1 MRNLDERDDRAGR
14 LAAALQCSAPAGA
27 GSACPDAADLAAWL
41 DAPSGSPE
49 RRSLDEHVACC
60 PRCQQVTAA
69 FAKTT
74 PPGSEVVPSPVAAG
88 RPVRRRIGLWA
99 WLLPA
104 AATTAAALAWFVVRP
119 LVVAP
124 VQGPSLQSAETTQA
138 AATEPKDAVGAA
150 QVDQAQRSREEASA
164 SNRMLAEAPGTV
176 APDTERRDS
185 REPVTRTARKSEST
199 PPAPLPAAAPVSP
212 APLPVPPARA
222 QQPPPAV
229 PVEARVA
236 EREVPPPMRAEELK
250 VAGQAAAPTTVARTT
265 GLAAAADTIGA
276 DEAAEFTVISASEP
290 AARWRVRRGSLLER
304 SDDGGTTWSRV
315 GTAVPRGVLA
325 GSAPSPD
332 VCWLVGRRGLVL
344 RVGPGTRLDVTAPPV
359 DADLVRIIA
368 QDARTAAVTTR
379 DGDVYRT
386 TDGGATWQR

>member
-1 MRNLDERDDRAGR
+1 MRNLDERDDWAGQ

-41 DAPSGSPE
+41 DAPSGSSE

-74 PPGSEVVPSPVAAG
+74 PPGPEVVPSPVAAG

-124 VQGPSLQSAETTQA
+124 AQAPVLQYAETTQA
-138 AATEPKDAVGAA
+138 AAADAKDTVAAGTVGAA
-150 QVDQAQRSREEASA
+150 KVDQTQRSREETTVS
-164 SNRMLAEAPGTV
+164 SRVLAEAPAAV
-176 APDTERRDS
+176 APDTERRDA
-185 REPVTRTARKSEST
+185 RKPVGQTARKAEIETAPPRPAQAALPPAAVHAAPT
-199 PPAPLPAAAPVSP
+199 PPAGHGTRSS
-212 APLPVPPARA
+212 RRQ
-222 QQPPPAV
+222 QQPPPTV
-229 PVEARVA
+229 PAEARVA

-276 DEAAEFTVISASEP
+276 DEAAEFTVISASDQTV
-290 AARWRVRRGSLLER
+290 RWRVRRGSLLR
-304 SDDGGTTWSRV
+304 
-315 GTAVPRGVLA
+315 
-325 GSAPSPD
+325 
-332 VCWLVGRRGLVL
+332 
-344 RVGPGTRLDVTAPPV
+344 
-359 DADLVRIIA
+359 A
-368 QDARTAAVTTR
+368 Q
-379 DGDVYRT
+379 
-386 TDGGATWQR
+386 